1 MLYLLASYVARKRRA
16 EEVRDSQLTRVG
28 RLRVSQAPGFRRT
41 ACAPGRVTLIPRVGY
56 AGSWAY
62 RVYAWSKSLIYD
74 IKSYLQG
81 ECPTG
86 VKLYVCEVRLR
97 A

>member
-41 ACAPGRVTLIPRVGY
+41 ACAPGRVTLIPRVGTQA
-56 AGSWAY
+56 AGHIEYMPGPS
-62 RVYAWSKSLIYD
+62 
-74 IKSYLQG
+74 
-81 ECPTG
+81 P
-86 VKLYVCEVRLR
+86 
-97 A
+97 

>member
-28 RLRVSQAPGFRRT
+28 RLRVSRAPGF
-41 ACAPGRVTLIPRVGY
+41 
-56 AGSWAY
+56 
-62 RVYAWSKSLIYD
+62 
-74 IKSYLQG
+74 G
-81 ECPTG
+81 E
-86 VKLYVCEVRLR
+86 LRVRLG